1 VNEKNCFYTVI
12 IIIIIIPIVIV
23 IKVTDCN
30 ELENLAEFSIFIKSS
45 APGGDADIWAIKFIL
60 VIQK

>member
-1 VNEKNCFYTVI
+1 MSIVIII

-23 IKVTDCN
+23 IKVTDCD
-30 ELENLAEFSIFIKSS
+30 ELENLTELYSFFKSS